1 MMPLEELVMM
11 QLENTYISFLQK
23 NTYERVVVQKT
34 LLLSP
39 TRLELPGWNLCIRSI
54 LMTFAGRAIFY
65 FNHLCQGHLR
75 ASIEPW

>member
-1 MMPLEELVMM
+1 MVVEMRLEELVMM
-11 QLENTYISFLQK
+11 PLENTYISFLQT
-23 NTYERVVVQKT
+23 NTCERA
-34 LLLSP
+34 LSRRP
-39 TRLELPGWNLCIRSI
+39 YCYRLPGWDLFIRST